1 MTAYQYT
8 SYVGCMTVKFRCGQ
22 NGLQRIRSIF
32 LICNCLSNECHQ
44 MAWRESKGAPWIC
57 LPVCYR
63 AHWEIQLFTFIFT
76 CTTNVKSSVNL
87 NLLTRC
93 AKEEH
98 PKSKWKGPKQTF
110 FFFTRTK
117 KNFAIH
123 KSRFSQRSE
132 FSWVNLNSIHLSIL
146 CRLFFFRVEGGLE
159 PIPAV
164 LWRETGYTLERSPVC
179 RRANKFKI

>member
-1 MTAYQYT
+1 MVWKKHTHCIFGLWQMTAYQYT

-22 NGLQRIRSIF
+22 NGLQRIWSIF

-44 MAWRESKGAPWIC
+44 MAWREKKGAPWIC

-63 AHWEIQLFTFIFT
+63 AHWERQLFTFIFT

-98 PKSKWKGPKQTF
+98 PNSKWKGPKQSIF
-110 FFFTRTK
+110 FLPEP
-117 KNFAIH
+117 KNFFP
-123 KSRFSQRSE
+123 SMSQDFPRG
-132 FSWVNLNSIHLSIL
+132 LN
-146 CRLFFFRVEGGLE
+146 FLE
-159 PIPAV
+159 
-164 LWRETGYTLERSPVC
+164 
-179 RRANKFKI
+179 

>member
-110 FFFTRTK
+110 FFYQNQ
-117 KNFAIH
+117 KNFCHPRVKIFPEVWIFLS
-123 KSRFSQRSE
+123 KSKFHP
-132 FSWVNLNSIHLSIL
+132 SIHSLPLIFFQGRRGAGAYPSCLVARDRVHPGEVTSLSQ
-146 CRLFFFRVEGGLE
+146 G
-159 PIPAV
+159 
-164 LWRETGYTLERSPVC
+164 
-179 RRANKFKI
+179 